1 MASQAD
7 LPRKTREL
15 MNHHLDSRV
24 WNAFPFR
31 PNDVIV
37 ATYPKSGTTWMQ
49 QIVLQILSK
58 GKLEIPLHTISPW
71 LDSRIGM
78 ERHLAM
84 LSGQKH
90 RRFIKSHLP
99 LNALQYRPRPKYIYV
114 ARDGR
119 DACFSLYNHLANA
132 TDFYFNMYN
141 NMPGRIG
148 PPLMRPGPEVRDFF
162 RQWLADSDRP
172 DSSYWEHI
180 RSWWDG
186 RNVPNIMLVHYADLK
201 RDLDGQLRRIASF
214 LGNVVPDEAWPV
226 IADHCSF
233 DYMKSHANLFIEAP
247 ELIFK
252 GGAQA
257 VINKG
262 FNGRWRDV
270 LTSEDIAAYEQTAR
284 AQLSEECVAWLANG
298 AGASKA

>member
-1 MASQAD
+1 MASQAE

-31 PNDVIV
+31 PNDVVV

-71 LDSRIGM
+71 LDSRVGM

-90 RRFIKSHLP
+90 RRIIKSHLP
-99 LNALQYRPRPKYIYV
+99 LDALPYRPRPKYVYV

-119 DACFSLYNHLANA
+119 DACFSLYNHLSNA

-141 NMPGRIG
+141 HMPGRVG
-148 PPLMRPGPEVRDFF
+148 PPLMRPGPDVRAFF
-162 RQWLADSDRP
+162 LQWLEDSDRAASP
-172 DSSYWEHI
+172 YWEHI
-180 RSWWDG
+180 RSWWEA
-186 RNVPNIMLVHYADLK
+186 RHVENILLVHYADLK
-201 RDLDGQLRRIASF
+201 RDLTGQIRRIADF
-214 LGNVVPDEAWPV
+214 LGNTVPTEDWPTVVE
-226 IADHCSF
+226 HCTF
-233 DYMKSHANLFIEAP
+233 DYMKAHANLFVEAP
-247 ELIFK
+247 EMIFK

-262 FNGRWRDV
+262 FNGRWRDA
-270 LTSEDIAAYEQTAR
+270 LTDEDVATYEKLAVEKLG
-284 AQLSEECVAWLANG
+284 AQCAKWLSNG
-298 AGASKA
+298 TTNGH